1 MPREHLP
8 CAMCERFD
16 TAKHP
21 QQAAAGL
28 GRCTGFDQ
36 PGQPEAF
43 VAWDNAPYVL
53 FKEARDRAPRA
64 RYVAQQQAQQQELE
78 KA

>member
-1 MPREHLP
+1 MTTAHDP
-8 CAMCERFD
+8 CAMCERYTLSRSNLPAGHGWC
-16 TAKHP
+16 TAWERVTP
-21 QQAAAGL
+21 W
-28 GRCTGFDQ
+28 D
-36 PGQPEAF
+36 GQIG
-43 VAWDNAPYVL
+43 VL

>member
-1 MPREHLP
+1 VTTAHDP
-8 CAMCERFD
+8 CAMCERYTLNRPNLPAGHGWC
-16 TAKHP
+16 TAWERVTP
-21 QQAAAGL
+21 W
-28 GRCTGFDQ
+28 D
-36 PGQPEAF
+36 GQIG
-43 VAWDNAPYVL
+43 VL